1 LKSKNKIIPKQQ
13 SIFQLLM
20 FRYFP
25 YWPLFFGLSILTM
38 TAAWVYLKIT
48 NPVYEATA
56 TILIN
61 DAKKGVEDP
70 RAVESFDIYTSK
82 KIVENEIEVIKSK
95 TLVRETAEIL
105 HLFSPVFEEG
115 FFSSVPAYTSCPIMV
130 EVKDVSKIEEA
141 ELLKFQYDEPKEIIS
156 FNGKAYNLN
165 EWISYSH
172 GEIRFVKNPHLI
184 NKGSGPFYFSL
195 FDPREI
201 TNGLIKNL
209 DVQPS
214 SKLSTVV
221 NLSIKDVVPQ
231 RAENILNALIKS
243 YNNAAL
249 NDKNTLAVSTLKFLE
264 DRISLM
270 ERDLD
275 SLELSIQQYKSTRGI
290 VDLSEQGKLFL
301 KNVGDND
308 QRLSDINMQLAVLRK
323 IEDYVLSKKNS
334 TRIVPSTV
342 GLNDSR
348 LSALIQKL
356 YESEIQYER
365 LKKTTAENNPLL
377 LSLQN
382 EIENMRPGI
391 IENIRNQRSSLIAG
405 RANLTSTNEK
415 YASVLETIP
424 RQERELLEA
433 SRQQAIK
440 NSVYTFLLQKSE
452 ETALSYASS
461 EGDSRLVDMAES
473 SIFPIAPKKGI
484 IYGGAFVFAFFLGIA
499 WVTKKEL
506 LNSKV
511 LFRSEIESSTKIPIA
526 AEISHTGLKEYLVMD
541 NPKRPHL
548 TEQFRQLR
556 AAIGL
561 FGETPKKV
569 IMVTS
574 AIAGEGKSFVSLNF
588 STSLTRSNKK
598 ILLVDIDLRNP
609 RLSHFYNASNLPGV
623 AEFLT
628 GNVAFDD
635 IVRRTPTA
643 NLYFIAAGKNRA
655 NPTEILMNGDLAQ
668 LFDRFREA
676 FDYIIVDTAPV
687 DPVIDAFIISPFCDS
702 TLFVVRHGKTPKTIL
717 QLLDENIKVKALKS
731 ALIVF
736 NGVRSRG
743 LVKSVFGYGYGYG
756 YEYVYSDNTLR
767 KK

>member
-1 LKSKNKIIPKQQ
+1 MKSKNKIIPKQQ

-25 YWPLFFGLSILTM
+25 YWPLFFGLSILMM

-115 FFSSVPAYTSCPIMV
+115 LFSSVPAYTSCPIMV
-130 EVKDVSKIEEA
+130 EVKDVSKIEKA

-172 GEIRFVKNPHLI
+172 GEIRFVKNPHLLH
-184 NKGSGPFYFSL
+184 KGSGPFYFSL

-308 QRLSDINMQLAVLRK
+308 QRLSDINMQLAVLSK

-365 LKKTTAENNPLL
+365 LKK
-377 LSLQN
+377 
-382 EIENMRPGI
+382 
-391 IENIRNQRSSLIAG
+391 
-405 RANLTSTNEK
+405 
-415 YASVLETIP
+415 
-424 RQERELLEA
+424 
-433 SRQQAIK
+433 
-440 NSVYTFLLQKSE
+440 
-452 ETALSYASS
+452 
-461 EGDSRLVDMAES
+461 
-473 SIFPIAPKKGI
+473 
-484 IYGGAFVFAFFLGIA
+484 
-499 WVTKKEL
+499 
-506 LNSKV
+506 
-511 LFRSEIESSTKIPIA
+511 
-526 AEISHTGLKEYLVMD
+526 
-541 NPKRPHL
+541 
-548 TEQFRQLR
+548 
-556 AAIGL
+556 
-561 FGETPKKV
+561 
-569 IMVTS
+569 
-574 AIAGEGKSFVSLNF
+574 
-588 STSLTRSNKK
+588 
-598 ILLVDIDLRNP
+598 
-609 RLSHFYNASNLPGV
+609 
-623 AEFLT
+623 
-628 GNVAFDD
+628 
-635 IVRRTPTA
+635 
-643 NLYFIAAGKNRA
+643 
-655 NPTEILMNGDLAQ
+655 
-668 LFDRFREA
+668 
-676 FDYIIVDTAPV
+676 
-687 DPVIDAFIISPFCDS
+687 
-702 TLFVVRHGKTPKTIL
+702 
-717 QLLDENIKVKALKS
+717 
-731 ALIVF
+731 
-736 NGVRSRG
+736 
-743 LVKSVFGYGYGYG
+743 
-756 YEYVYSDNTLR
+756 
-767 KK
+767 